1 MSKDGSSSQDTGH
14 LCMPED
20 IREKTIRH
28 LARTRGDIERLQTL
42 LENPHVYCIDVLR
55 LLGALR
61 RTLAET
67 SRVVLREHLVT
78 HVATAHERDDSSE
91 MVDELMALLV
101 RP

>member
-1 MSKDGSSSQDTGH
+1 MSKDGRSSQDSSH

-20 IREKTIRH
+20 IREKTTRH

-42 LENPHVYCIDVLR
+42 LENPHVYSIDVLR

-61 RTLAET
+61 RTLDEA
-67 SRVVLREHLVT
+67 SHVVLRGHLVT
-78 HVATAHERDDSSE
+78 HVATSHERGDSSE
-91 MVDELMALLV
+91 LVDELMALLV